1 LFCRLFRKSRIHKP
15 QGGFGASFEKRSEGI
30 TVPLFE
36 PFSHYLAYGATDQ
49 ETFRALRD
57 DYDGLLVPGTI
68 AAWQQQGTGGFV
80 LALSATEAAPPYVID
95 PRFPLFQQGLSNSK
109 QSHLALAELFGDLDL
124 ISESDPDPED
134 FGDTRLAEL
143 AQHWIDFNAGYGQA
157 ASEKFDK
164 YAQRLGA
171 PVVRREDAQGPEALL
186 APYFVARN
194 AADRWWERSMQL
206 FEATRSRS
214 SGQCIRVVA
223 TDAVDSLASLL
234 DQVPEEQVAIWV
246 SGLDEYRASAADLAT
261 YRKTIAAAA
270 AEGKRLFALYGGFF
284 SVLLRSEGLVG
295 CAHGVGFS
303 EHRVWRELPQTGAP
317 PARYYAGRFH
327 RFINQDLAQQLW
339 LQAPDLLNCQCE
351 SCDGRPPIA
360 LDYHDL
366 MKHSVLCRS
375 AEIAAWQNLANS
387 ATASEV
393 IAGEQAAIADAV
405 EHMTLPPAA
414 RNRAI
419 ESAEHLLRWA
429 AALTG

>member
-1 LFCRLFRKSRIHKP
+1 
-15 QGGFGASFEKRSEGI
+15 
-30 TVPLFE
+30 VPLFE
-36 PFSHYLAYGATDQ
+36 PFAHYLAYGATDQ
-49 ETFRALRD
+49 ETFKALRS

-80 LALSATEAAPPYVID
+80 LALSATDAAPPYVID
-95 PRFPLFQQGLSNSK
+95 PRFPLFQQGLSKPK
-109 QSHLALAELFGDLDL
+109 QSHLALAELFGDTEL

-134 FGDTRLAEL
+134 FGDTRLADI
-143 AQHWIDFNAGYGQA
+143 AQHWVDFNAGYGRT

-164 YAQRLGA
+164 YAQRLGG
-171 PVVRREDAQGPEALL
+171 PVVLEDAQAPEAVL
-186 APYFVARN
+186 APYFVVRDTT
-194 AADRWWERSMQL
+194 DRWWERSRQL
-206 FEATRSRS
+206 FEATKSRS
-214 SGQCIRVVA
+214 PRECIRVVA
-223 TDAVDSLASLL
+223 TDAVGSLESLL
-234 DQVPEEQVAIWV
+234 DQVSETHVAIWV
-246 SGLDEYRASAADLAT
+246 SGLDEYNSSAAELAT
-261 YRKTIAAAA
+261 YRKAIASASKN
-270 AEGKRLFALYGGFF
+270 GKRLFSLYGGFF
-284 SVLLRSEGLVG
+284 SVLLRAEGLVG

-339 LQAPDLLNCQCE
+339 LQAPELLDCQCD
-351 SCDGRPPIA
+351 SCNGRPPIT

-375 AEIAAWQNLANS
+375 AEIAAWRELARSS
-387 ATASEV
+387 AAAEV

-414 RNRAI
+414 RTRAL

-429 AALTG
+429 SALSS